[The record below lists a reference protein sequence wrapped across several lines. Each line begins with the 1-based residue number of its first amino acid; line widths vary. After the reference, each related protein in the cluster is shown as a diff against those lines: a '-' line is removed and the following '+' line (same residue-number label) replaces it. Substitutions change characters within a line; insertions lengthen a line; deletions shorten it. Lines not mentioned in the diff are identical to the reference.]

1 MNKWI
6 RRYAQDSAATS
17 ICIYRGTTTQMI
29 AAYLRLVVLSLAFQ
43 QQLKRGLNRD
53 SYVVQKSID
62 AARSVIRI
70 MIDKLYPTGTLRYA
84 MEAHFLYVSFAA
96 AFLLNFLRPKL
107 LPLLDEGQYQG
118 IVSLVGQLIDVLGSK
133 EVALDG
139 RHTPALYSRFLSSLL
154 AKHRPKKSEATDT
167 IMNDDL
173 KIYPQ
178 YPADRQQTPP
188 NQFSWPDTTE
198 YRGDVSPPSQ
208 SDLPDGTVF
217 QQSGE
222 ATMDFSLTYFMRSVS
237 QDQPA
242 VGFDP
247 NTRPVVAPM
256 PVQWETY
263 AQELSNLYNENASA
277 QYATS
282 WRPLF

>member
-1 MNKWI
+1 
-6 RRYAQDSAATS
+6 
-17 ICIYRGTTTQMI
+17 
-29 AAYLRLVVLSLAFQ
+29 
-43 QQLKRGLNRD
+43 
-53 SYVVQKSID
+53 
-62 AARSVIRI
+62 
-70 MIDKLYPTGTLRYA
+70 
-84 MEAHFLYVSFAA
+84 
-96 AFLLNFLRPKL
+96 
-107 LPLLDEGQYQG
+107 
-118 IVSLVGQLIDVLGSK
+118 
-133 EVALDG
+133 
-139 RHTPALYSRFLSSLL
+139 
-154 AKHRPKKSEATDT
+154 
-167 IMNDDL
+167 MNDDL

-178 YPADRQQTPP
+178 YPSDRQQTPP

-237 QDQPA
+237 QDQPT